1 MQECGL
7 NYPEI
12 IKRFLTRPP
21 SPVSAE
27 WIFRLKEIVFYN
39 LFIYLFNIIEILIK
53 KIILFFFNLRIVHP
67 SFLGTGGME
76 TFFTK
81 NTNNKMEWTLLTL
94 RTQRTV
100 KLNKNGKI

>member
-27 WIFRLKEIVFYN
+27 WIVRLKEIVFYN

-53 KIILFFFNLRIVHP
+53 KIILFFLIY
-67 SFLGTGGME
+67 
-76 TFFTK
+76 
-81 NTNNKMEWTLLTL
+81 EWKRSSL
-94 RTQRTV
+94 RTPTI
-100 KLNKNGKI
+100 KWNGPF